1 MSNNLEDRFN
11 QYINT
16 HPKESL
22 QILIIGLCFFWMS
35 PVAILGLILYV
46 MLTRIMKYPWWITL
60 GSGSLLAIITILV
73 ITHRYNTSIGRYLI
87 ESFTVNKYFWKLF
100 LNKPDFNVLVY
111 LYDYAY
117 SYILG
122 FPFLMAGILSM
133 IELIN
138 ENPHKSI
145 INAIQKGEHYQEKK
159 DLPAKKIDKALKQ
172 LNNVKANGV
181 VLGVSTYT
189 AKPILIPDHFINQI
203 VLVLG
208 TTGSG
213 KTVTLQRFYHR
224 AITEG
229 YPLIVI
235 DGKPTQDNI
244 DWLKNLADKY
254 DRKFFGF
261 NCDNFAHYDPLSNG
275 DCSELKDKII
285 SLKDQWESDYYR
297 SIAEDYLQTTFEV
310 LLQSGDSFDL
320 KKVADCLDFNTLKDF
335 CRSLKNAEL
344 LKRVESLQKYDLK
357 DITGLRAHL
366 NILIHSSLGEY
377 FKMNDQTFSLEKI
390 INDNAIV
397 YFSLPALRY
406 PSFSKVLGKLVI
418 NDIKATIER
427 NESNKPVFMVFDEFS
442 VFAGEQV
449 LNLVNMGRGKGVH
462 AVFGTQGLADLN
474 TVNKNFKS
482 QMLNCANT
490 IICHRLN
497 DQESAE
503 TVAGWM
509 GTKDTFNVTAQYDP
523 KNTDASLGSV
533 RFDKTYIIHPESI
546 KQNLR
551 TGEAYCV
558 SKAGRFGW
566 DKIKV
571 IRE

>member
-1 MSNNLEDRFN
+1 MKNNENRFD
-11 QYINT
+11 QFIKT
-16 HPKESL
+16 HPKESF
-22 QILIIGLCFFWMS
+22 QILVIGVCFLWMS
-35 PVAILGLILYV
+35 PVALLGLILYV
-46 MLTRIMKYPWWITL
+46 ILTKMMKYPWWMTL
-60 GSGSLLAIITILV
+60 GLGSILAVIAILITMY
-73 ITHRYNTSIGRYLI
+73 REAIGIESYLI
-87 ESFTVNKYFWKLF
+87 NGFTLNKYFWKLF
-100 LNKPDFNVLVY
+100 LTKSDFHALAY
-111 LYDYAY
+111 LNDYAY

-122 FPFLMAGILSM
+122 FPLLVAGILSM
-133 IELIN
+133 VELIN
-138 ENPHKSI
+138 ESPHKSI

-159 DLPAKKIDKALKQ
+159 ELPAKKIDKALQQ
-172 LNNVKANGV
+172 LNNVNANGV
-181 VLGVSTYT
+181 LLGVSTYT
-189 AKPILIPDHFINQI
+189 AKPIVVPDHYINQI
-203 VLVLG
+203 LLVLG

-213 KTVTLQRFYHR
+213 KTVTLQRFFQH
-224 AITEG
+224 AITKG

-244 DWLKNLADKY
+244 DWLKSLADKY

-261 NCDNFAHYDPLSNG
+261 NCDSFAHYDPLSNG

-310 LLQSGDSFDL
+310 LLQSGVSFDL
-320 KKVADCLDFNTLKDF
+320 NKVAACLEFDALKDL

-366 NILIHSSLGEY
+366 NILINSSLGEY
-377 FKMNDQTFSLEKI
+377 FEINDQSFTLEKI
-390 INDNAIV
+390 INNNAIV
-397 YFSLPALRY
+397 YFSLSALRY

-418 NDIKATIER
+418 NDIKATIEK

-442 VFAGEQV
+442 VFAGDQV
-449 LNLVNMGRGKGVH
+449 LNLVNMGRGKGIH
-462 AVFGTQGLADLN
+462 AVFGTQGIGDLN
-474 TVNKNFKS
+474 KVDINFKS

-509 GTKDTFNVTAQYDP
+509 GTKDTFNVTAQYDAQSS
-523 KNTDASLGSV
+523 DANLGSI
-533 RFDKTYIIHPESI
+533 RPDKTYVIHPESI
-546 KQNLR
+546 KQSLR
-551 TGEAYCV
+551 TGEAYFV
-558 SKAGRFGW
+558 SKVGKFGW
-566 DKIKV
+566 DKVKV
-571 IRE
+571 MWS

>member
-1 MSNNLEDRFN
+1 MKNHENRFD
-11 QYINT
+11 QFIQT
-16 HPKESL
+16 HPKESF
-22 QILIIGLCFFWMS
+22 QIFVTGLCFLWMS
-35 PVAILGLILYV
+35 PVAVLGLIIYV
-46 MLTRIMKYPWWITL
+46 ILIKIMKYPWWLILGFGSFLAASATIMITYMR
-60 GSGSLLAIITILV
+60 G
-73 ITHRYNTSIGRYLI
+73 IGIESYLI
-87 ESFTVNKYFWKLF
+87 NGFSLNKYFWKLF
-100 LNKPDFNVLVY
+100 FTKTDFSALAY

-117 SYILG
+117 SYIIG
-122 FPFLMAGILSM
+122 FPFLVAGILSM
-133 IELIN
+133 VELIN
-138 ENPHKSI
+138 ESPHKSI

-159 DLPAKKIDKALKQ
+159 ELPAKKIDKALQQ
-172 LNNVKANGV
+172 LQNNDENGV
-181 VLGVSTYT
+181 LLGVSTYT
-189 AKPILIPDHFINQI
+189 AKSIVVPDHYINQI

-213 KTVTLQRFYHR
+213 KTVTLQRFYQR
-224 AITEG
+224 AIAKG

-244 DWLKNLADKY
+244 IWLKNLADKY
-254 DRKFFGF
+254 KRKFFGF

-285 SLKDQWESDYYR
+285 SLKDQWESDYYQ

-310 LLQSGDSFDL
+310 LLQSGASFDL
-320 KKVADCLDFNTLKDF
+320 KKVAACLEFDALKDL

-377 FKMNDQTFSLEKI
+377 FEINDQSFTLEKI

-406 PSFSKVLGKLVI
+406 PGFSKVLGKLVI

-427 NESNKPVFMVFDEFS
+427 NENNKPVFMVFDEFS
-442 VFAGEQV
+442 VFASDQV

-462 AVFGTQGLADLN
+462 AVFGTQGIGDLN
-474 TVNKNFKS
+474 KVDINFKS

-523 KNTDASLGSV
+523 QNTDASLGSV
-533 RFDKTYIIHPESI
+533 RLDKTYVIHPESI
-546 KQNLR
+546 KQSLK
-551 TGEAYCV
+551 TGEAYFV
-558 SKAGRFGW
+558 SKVGKFEW
-566 DKIKV
+566 DKVKV
-571 IRE
+571 MWC

>member
-1 MSNNLEDRFN
+1 MSNNFEDRFN

-22 QILIIGLCFFWMS
+22 QIITVVLCFVWMS

-46 MLTRIMKYPWWITL
+46 IVTKMMKYPWWLTL
-60 GSGSLLAIITILV
+60 GLGSLLAIITIL
-73 ITHRYNTSIGRYLI
+73 ISTYMGSISAKSYLI
-87 ESFTVNKYFWKLF
+87 NGFTLNKYFWKLF
-100 LNKPDFNVLVY
+100 FTKPNFSAAAY
-111 LYDYAY
+111 LSDYAY

-122 FPFLMAGILSM
+122 FPFLMAGILSTV
-133 IELIN
+133 ELIN

-145 INAIQKGEHYQEKK
+145 INAIQKGEHYQDKK
-159 DLPAKKIDKALKQ
+159 DLPAKKIEKALKQ
-172 LNNVKANGV
+172 LNNVNANGV
-181 VLGVSTYT
+181 ILGVSTYT
-189 AKPILIPDHFINQI
+189 AKSILIPDHYINQI

-213 KTVTLQRFYHR
+213 KTVTLQRFYKR
-224 AITEG
+224 AITTG

-244 DWLKNLADKY
+244 DWLKNLAKKY

-261 NCDNFAHYDPLSNG
+261 NCDNFTHYDPLSNG

-310 LLQSGDSFDL
+310 LLKSGVSFDL
-320 KKVADCLDFNTLKDF
+320 KKVAACLEFDALKDF
-335 CRSLKNAEL
+335 CRSLKNVEL

-377 FKMNDQTFSLEKI
+377 FDINDQTFTLEKI

-418 NDIKATIER
+418 NDTKATIEK
-427 NESNKPVFMVFDEFS
+427 NESNKPVFMIFDEFS
-442 VFAGEQV
+442 VFAGDQV

-509 GTKDTFNVTAQYDP
+509 GTKDSFNVTAQYDP
-523 KNTDASLGSV
+523 QNMDSSLGSV

-546 KQNLR
+546 KQSLS

-558 SKAGRFGW
+558 SKVGKFGW
-566 DKIKV
+566 DKVKV
-571 IRE
+571 MRD